1 MTDVTASN
9 ANGELERYLLGQLPD
24 DARDRIDER
33 LLVDAQLFDAL
44 CVVENELAY
53 DYALGLLT
61 PDERHRFEERFLHRP
76 AVQARVQTAAAL
88 INGIGATER
97 VRPANQW
104 WFYAAAAAGV
114 LLVAWLARD
123 NSRLR
128 QAAGPVARSAAAPTT
143 QTPSIPPPAPQVPS
157 AAPSSTASQAADTA
171 ASIVAIVLQPGV
183 VRSSGSPSRIRLR
196 QGDIVRVDLAQPQ
209 SSTQAPGYRA
219 SIRNADDVLTWE
231 GTGIVSK
238 GGRVVALTVPA
249 ASLPPNDYE
258 ITLYAVRPGRSPEE
272 IASYAFSTTG
282 Q

>member
-1 MTDVTASN
+1 MMDVTAIN
-9 ANGELERYLLGQLPD
+9 GNGELERYLLGLLPD

-61 PDERHRFEERFLHRP
+61 PDERRRFEERFLNRP
-76 AVQARVQTAAAL
+76 AVQARVRTAAAL
-88 INGIGATER
+88 LDGIGAAEA
-97 VRPANQW
+97 VRPARQW
-104 WFYAAAAAGV
+104 WLYAAAAASV
-114 LLVAWLARD
+114 LLVAWFARD
-123 NSRLR
+123 NARLR
-128 QAAGPVARSAAAPTT
+128 QAASPVAQSAAAPTT
-143 QTPSIPPPAPQVPS
+143 QTASVPPPASEVPQTTDRP
-157 AAPSSTASQAADTA
+157 
-171 ASIVAIVLQPGV
+171 ASIVAVVLQPGV

-196 QGDIVRVDLAQPQ
+196 QGDIVRVELARPP
-209 SSTQAPGYRA
+209 SSARAPNYRA
-219 SIRNADDVLTWE
+219 SIRDADDVLAWE

-238 GGRVVALTVPA
+238 DGQVVAITVPA

-258 ITLYAVRPGRSPEE
+258 VTLYGVRPGRSSEE

>member
-1 MTDVTASN
+1 MTASN
-9 ANGELERYLLGQLPD
+9 ANGELERYLLGLLPD

-33 LLVDAQLFDAL
+33 LLVDAQLFDAI

-76 AVQARVQTAAAL
+76 AVQARVRTAAAL
-88 INGIGATER
+88 INTIGAAEP
-97 VRPANQW
+97 VRPAYQW
-104 WFYAAAAAGV
+104 WFYAAAAASV

-123 NSRLR
+123 NVRLR
-128 QAAGPVARSAAAPTT
+128 QAAGPATAPTT
-143 QTPSIPPPAPQVPS
+143 QTASVPPPAAEVPS
-157 AAPSSTASQAADTA
+157 AAPSPTASRPADTA
-171 ASIVAIVLQPGV
+171 ASIVAVVLQPGV

-196 QGDIVRVDLAQPQ
+196 QGDIVRVDLAQPP
-209 SSTQAPGYRA
+209 SSAQAPGYRA

-238 GGRVVALTVPA
+238 GGQVVAITVPA